1 MNLQRGTPCWSTQI
15 MRTVRSE
22 CSSISAVVRSAAS
35 CCALSCSPCS
45 VTKPCLPTPRS
56 PLIYAP
62 SLVAAE
68 DHGCPDRDQPAFRAL
83 REDQAEHRVVVG
95 VDRGGYEVAVCR
107 GEAPHRVA
115 GVVGV
120 EREGARAVEI
130 AEVDLALERLVH
142 LAQRIDRVD
151 ALVDAALE
159 EAPADLTVGAALE
172 LVGVRRA
179 QRLGPVEEAVVA
191 ERELAVTGERL
202 GVGVLDRGQLVG
214 PA

>member
-15 MRTVRSE
+15 IRTVRSE
-22 CSSISAVVRSAAS
+22 CSSISAVLRSAAS

-68 DHGCPDRDQPAFRAL
+68 DHGCPDRDQPACGAL
-83 REDQAEHRVVVG
+83 RDDEAEHGVVVG
-95 VDRGGYEVAVCR
+95 VDRRGHHVAVGG
-107 GEAPHRVA
+107 GEAPHRIA
-115 GVVGV
+115 RVVGV
-120 EREGARAVEI
+120 ERQGAGAVEV
-130 AEVDLALERLVH
+130 AEVDLALECLVH
-142 LAQRIDRVD
+142 LAKRIDRVD

-159 EAPADLTVGAALE
+159 EAPADLAVGPALQ
-172 LVGVRRA
+172 LVGVRRP

-191 ERELAVTGERL
+191 EGELTVTGERL
-202 GVGVLDRGQLVG
+202 
-214 PA
+214 